1 MKTRLRVRRYAGLGT
16 TGVRSWEEDGRNT
29 AAAMPTINSR

>member
-1 MKTRLRVRRYAGLGT
+1 MKTPLRVRLSAGPGT
-16 TGVRSWEEDGRNT
+16 TGVRSSGGRRRLT